1 MEDNFRNS
9 LIIISAV
16 VIGAIF
22 VHGLWTIRKNKNP
35 YKLKASKDKVKPIE
49 RNFDHGGFD
58 QDGVGKPI
66 VKSQTNKS
74 ELDQHSA
81 EDNKASDSFSAQA
94 PSSLDNEKHKSEQL
108 TPEVDSSDIPSFDAF
123 EKTMEEIS
131 ANDHKQPTQADEII
145 AAPLDETAIN
155 LTHST
160 SIENDKPLSENP
172 ESLNAQYPNTAP
184 DELNDKLASKKEVV
198 LEEVV
203 TQKPLYSQPVSRPKP
218 RKNTPTKAELKRNQ
232 IEINFENTASED
244 KQSKVSAQ
252 EENNEQQKVQPE
264 VLSLSV
270 VMPQNQIMQGATLL
284 PMLLTLGLK
293 YGEMNIF
300 HRHQDNAGNG
310 PVTFSLANMVN
321 PGSFELETIETFVTQ
336 GITLFM
342 MLPNAGNA
350 FDVYQQMLSAAKQ
363 LSEEF
368 NAQILDDKRN
378 IMTKQTEQH
387 YVSRIRDFEIK
398 NRTAQG

>member
-35 YKLKASKDKVKPIE
+35 YKLKASKEKTKPLK
-49 RNFDHGGFD
+49 RSFDGGGFD
-58 QDGVGKPI
+58 QDGVGKI
-66 VKSQTNKS
+66 KVKSQETKEFQNDSPMKLS
-74 ELDQHSA
+74 TKRIIEPEISGNIEANIDQ
-81 EDNKASDSFSAQA
+81 DPDIG
-94 PSSLDNEKHKSEQL
+94 SLEM
-108 TPEVDSSDIPSFDAF
+108 PSFDAL
-123 EKTMEEIS
+123 EKTMEEI
-131 ANDHKQPTQADEII
+131 
-145 AAPLDETAIN
+145 AAHSNQDIN
-155 LTHST
+155 KTEH
-160 SIENDKPLSENP
+160 
-172 ESLNAQYPNTAP
+172 
-184 DELNDKLASKKEVV
+184 DELSVYQSESVDKKVI
-198 LEEVV
+198 LEEVNSV
-203 TQKPLYSQPVSRPKP
+203 KPIYSQPVSRPKP
-218 RKNTPTKAELKRNQ
+218 KLKSKIELKRDQ
-232 IEINFENTASED
+232 FEINFGHEND
-244 KQSKVSAQ
+244 
-252 EENNEQQKVQPE
+252 NEQLTVEEQNTEQVGVQAE

-270 VMPQNQIMQGATLL
+270 VMPSTQIMSGAVLL
-284 PMLLTLGLK
+284 PTLLTLGLK

-310 PVTFSLANMVN
+310 AVTFSLANMMN
-321 PGSFELETIETFVTQ
+321 PGSFDLDTMETFVTQ

-368 NAQILDDKRN
+368 GAQILDDKRN
-378 IMTKQTEQH
+378 VVTKQTEQH

-398 NRTAQG
+398 NRAATV